1 MPFFATILLQSPDRS
16 SMMLSVIIFGYFDI
30 SWRPKLFKSS
40 PNYVLTFGTILK
52 NVTFEV
58 KRLRLVFWHLLVK
71 IGLIFIPSSGHT
83 AAAAATS
90 TCKVIDLATRV
101 SRLRQNMWGRQIGT
115 RRHPSKPTL

>member
-58 KRLRLVFWHLLVK
+58 KRLRLVFWQLYVK
-71 IGLIFIPSSGHT
+71 IRLIFIPSSGHT
-83 AAAAATS
+83 AAAAAATS

-101 SRLRQNMWGRQIGT
+101 SRLRQNMWGR
-115 RRHPSKPTL
+115 